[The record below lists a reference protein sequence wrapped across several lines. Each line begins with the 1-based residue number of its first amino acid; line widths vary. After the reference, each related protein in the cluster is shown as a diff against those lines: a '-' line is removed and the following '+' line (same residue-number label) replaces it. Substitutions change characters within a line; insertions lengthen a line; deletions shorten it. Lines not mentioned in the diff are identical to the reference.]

1 MTTASPRTSNSGR
14 GTPRRL
20 LALGLG
26 AVLLALA
33 CAPGARPAEPAARPA
48 APAAPP
54 ASQPAAQAP
63 AQPAAPAAAQ
73 PAAAPAAPARP
84 VSLSSGLV
92 SKTGVYMTMWI
103 AQQKGMF
110 QDQALDVEYLYF
122 QEPVKELQALIGGSI
137 EVGAISP
144 PDVVNAVRNGA
155 NVVSVAGVVNKV
167 PIYDLLVGPG
177 IASYADLRGKRLGV
191 SDLSGSTTLILQRML
206 SQNGLGK
213 DDYDLI
219 VVGGTGARAAAIM
232 SGGTAA
238 GLIGPPQNFQLLAQ
252 GLQSLG
258 LSTHYYKDYQFD
270 TLTVRKDWAQQNE
283 DVLLRYIK
291 ALSAATDWF
300 YDPANRGD
308 AARLLADETN
318 TPLPLAEQTWD
329 LFAREEIFARK
340 AQLNVDG
347 YRLVLQEQLDAG
359 AITPADANLD
369 RMIDLSYLR
378 KLGAQ

>member
-1 MTTASPRTSNSGR
+1 MFGSLRSPTLTTSDRRA
-14 GTPRRL
+14 TPRRHPV
-20 LALGLG
+20 ALFAAL
-26 AVLLALA
+26 LLALA
-33 CAPGARPAEPAARPA
+33 CAPTARPAD
-48 APAAPP
+48 
-54 ASQPAAQAP
+54 QPAAKP
-63 AQPAAPAAAQ
+63 AQPAAAQ
-73 PAAAPAAPARP
+73 PAAQPATQSAAKPTERPRPA
-84 VSLSSGLV
+84 SLSAGLV
-92 SKTGVYMTMWI
+92 SKTGVYLTMWI

-144 PDVVNAVRNGA
+144 PDVVNAVKGGA

-177 IASYADLRGKRLGV
+177 VTSYADLRGKLLGV

-206 SQNGLGK
+206 AQNGLGK

-219 VVGGTGARAAAIM
+219 VVGGTGARATAIM
-232 SGGTAA
+232 SGGTAG
-238 GLIGPPQNFQLLAQ
+238 GLIGPPQNFQLLGQ
-252 GLQSLG
+252 GLKSLG
-258 LSTHYYKDYQFD
+258 LSTQYYKDYQFD
-270 TLTVRKDWAQQNE
+270 TLVVRKDWAQQNE
-283 DVLLRYIK
+283 DVLLRYIR
-291 ALSAATDWF
+291 AMGAASDWF
-300 YDPANRGD
+300 YDPANRGE

-329 LFAREEIFARK
+329 LFAKEEIFARK
-340 AQLNVDG
+340 GQINVEG
-347 YRLVLQEQLDAG
+347 YRLVLQEQVDSGVL
-359 AITPADANLD
+359 TPAEGNVD